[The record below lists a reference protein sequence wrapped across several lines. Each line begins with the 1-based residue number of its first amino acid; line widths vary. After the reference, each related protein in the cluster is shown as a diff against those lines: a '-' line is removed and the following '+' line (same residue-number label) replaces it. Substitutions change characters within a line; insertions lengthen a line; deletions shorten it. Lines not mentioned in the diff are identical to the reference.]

1 MKKGGDVYALLADG
15 KADSHPDRQVKYAPD
30 SRESGAI
37 FWRCNS
43 PWFSMIL
50 SALFGR

>member
-1 MKKGGDVYALLADG
+1 MKKGGDVYALCSPEDDQAHG
-15 KADSHPDRQVKYAPD
+15 RSVNSSPD
-30 SRESGAI
+30 SKESGAI